1 MHHQQITTLFPN
13 LGPKATPHPPQ
24 IGSHFFLCMRMPY
37 CGKLTSGMLNSPS
50 SRSSKLAPPPTGNRT
65 SPVHH
70 SNLHWQNRGLATN
83 LSKQSTKFI
92 LWHPSCKTSGERSL
106 RWSVWIQSPSFSYHM
121 PGRTSAWIFEQV
133 CSHLVYLQEL
143 NSDFF
148 RPISLRLR
156 QQQSKHSST
165 AQSVLL
171 VFHQANAGFKLTPTT
186 PNYAPSGT

>member
-1 MHHQQITTLFPN
+1 MISIQHPASVCNDSQGSPSPTPHYSGHYLFSMRHQQITTLFPN

-24 IGSHFFLCMRMPY
+24 IGLHFFLCMRMPY
-37 CGKLTSGMLNSPS
+37 CGKLASGKLNSPS

-83 LSKQSTKFI
+83 LSKRSTKFI
-92 LWHPSCKTSGERSL
+92 LRHPSCKTSGERSL

-133 CSHLVYLQEL
+133 CSHLVYLGEL

-148 RPISLRLR
+148 S
-156 QQQSKHSST
+156 
-165 AQSVLL
+165 
-171 VFHQANAGFKLTPTT
+171 
-186 PNYAPSGT
+186 PNQFAAPAATI